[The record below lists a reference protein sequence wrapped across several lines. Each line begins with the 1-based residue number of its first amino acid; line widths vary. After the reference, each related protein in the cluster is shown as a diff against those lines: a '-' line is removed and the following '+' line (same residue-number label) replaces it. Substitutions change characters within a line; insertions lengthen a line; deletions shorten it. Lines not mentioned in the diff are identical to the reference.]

1 MTELLRRVIAEI
13 EKLPE
18 AEQDAIA
25 TRLLAELT
33 DEQAWQV
40 RFESTTDKQWDSL
53 AAKVRQEITEAEFE
67 TMVDRLTDEF
77 AKSLGENAS
86 LLSDYAVSREGI
98 YEEYP

>member
-25 TRLLAELT
+25 TRLLAELK

-40 RFESTTDKQWDSL
+40 RFESTTDEQWDRL
-53 AAKVRQEITEAEFE
+53 AAKVRQEITEEEFE
-67 TMVDRLTDEF
+67 TMVDLLTDEF
-77 AKSLGENAS
+77 AKSVGENAL

-98 YEEYP
+98 YEEHP